1 MNRRTLILA
10 ALAASLTAGSASGQ
24 TPTRLVVYKSAS
36 CGCCSGWVTHAR
48 RAGFVVQV
56 IDVPDL
62 ATVKARLGVPARL
75 ASCHTSVAGRFVFE
89 GHVPLR
95 DVRTLLERPQGLGLA
110 VPGMP
115 VGSPGMESR
124 DGSTEPYQVLAFDR
138 QGRTRVFARH
148 G

>member
-1 MNRRTLILA
+1 MISRRSTILGTIGVVA
-10 ALAASLTAGSASGQ
+10 TASSAHSQ
-24 TPTRLVVYKSAS
+24 ATPMTVYKSAT

-48 RAGFVVQV
+48 RAGFAIRVV
-56 IDVPDL
+56 DVADL
-62 ATVKARLGVPARL
+62 APLKTRLGVPAAL
-75 ASCHTSVAGRFVFE
+75 ASCHTSVAERHVFE

-95 DVRTLLERPQGLGLA
+95 EVRAFLARPQGLGLA

-124 DGSTEPYQVLAFDR
+124 DGSTEPYQVLTFDW
-138 QGRTRVFARH
+138 QGRTRVFARY

>member
-1 MNRRTLILA
+1 MISRRSAILGSVA
-10 ALAASLTAGSASGQ
+10 AVATASSARAQ
-24 TPTRLVVYKSAS
+24 DAPMTVYKSPT
-36 CGCCSGWVTHAR
+36 CGCCSGWVMHAR
-48 RAGFVVQV
+48 RAGFAIRIV
-56 IDVPDL
+56 DVADL
-62 ATVKARLGVPARL
+62 APVKTRLGIPAAL
-75 ASCHTSVAGRFVFE
+75 ASCHTSVAGPHVFE

-95 DVRTLLERPQGLGLA
+95 DVRAFLARPRGLGLA

-138 QGRTRVFARH
+138 QGRTRVFARY